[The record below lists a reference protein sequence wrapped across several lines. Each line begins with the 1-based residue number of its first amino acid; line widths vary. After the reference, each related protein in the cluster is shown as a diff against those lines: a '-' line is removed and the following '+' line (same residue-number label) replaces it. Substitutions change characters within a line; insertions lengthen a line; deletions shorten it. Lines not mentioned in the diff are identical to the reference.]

1 MEHISQKK
9 LKVYTQEGKE
19 ITCQSYQIKNCN
31 SPPPL
36 LQYKKVTCM
45 GAKQNSS
52 PLEYQKKLKEAN
64 NYKEKVS
71 EETEDIIKK
80 SGGKLIRT

>member
-1 MEHISQKK
+1 
-9 LKVYTQEGKE
+9 
-19 ITCQSYQIKNCN
+19 
-31 SPPPL
+31 
-36 LQYKKVTCM
+36 M